1 MSVKNGTV
9 EKRRKALF
17 SWPRGWTWNEHD
29 LLADGESTG
38 LDIAKPPSQQKAQEK
53 QDGKPDSN
61 RQGTRHAATF
71 GPAIAPVLQH
81 EVQGPSEASQNADER
96 KTDEVFHAADY
107 RTGGPTSAVKQAVPE
122 HLESTG
128 PTRRLSQPRTRRR
141 GSFAVITLATILAI
155 SATVSLGR
163 WQLSRAAQKE
173 ALQADID
180 AQKLLPPIEQD
191 AFLALGDPKRVTAEG
206 AGLNDLMYRPVK
218 LRGLWLA
225 PQTVYLD
232 NRQMNGLQGFYVL
245 TPFAIEGSEQTV
257 MVQRGWV
264 PRNFN
269 DRTKL
274 APIDTPAGL
283 VEVTGLIAPPP
294 AQLFELGKAEPAGP
308 AASSAGLAATAA
320 SASASASASDPAT
333 AAAGSTSASGVSGA
347 TTAASAASGLG
358 DSVAA
363 TPGSSPEVVPPVP
376 VGSYPIRQNLSLQT
390 FRAET
395 RLPLRTDLS
404 LQQTG
409 APSEGLTRDW
419 PAPALGVEKHYGYAF
434 QWFGLSAL
442 VAVLYVWFQLIA
454 PWRRRRRDLR
464 ENADQS
470 QTVYF
475 TRPNDPR

>member
-107 RTGGPTSAVKQAVPE
+107 RTASPTSAVKQAVPE

-128 PTRRLSQPRTRRR
+128 PTRQVSRPRTRRR

-173 ALQADID
+173 SLQAGID

-191 AFLALGDPKRVTAEG
+191 AFLALGDETLAPSG
-206 AGLNDLMYRPVK
+206 AAGSNDLMYRPVK

-232 NRQMNGLQGFYVL
+232 NRQMHGLQGFYVL

-264 PRNFN
+264 QRNFN

-294 AQLFELGKAEPAGP
+294 AQLLELGKAEPTGA
-308 AASSAGLAATAA
+308 AASSAEAAAVAA
-320 SASASASASDPAT
+320 SGSASAPGPSAT
-333 AAAGSTSASGVSGA
+333 APGA
-347 TTAASAASGLG
+347 LDVRSAASAASAPAE
-358 DSVAA
+358 SVTA
-363 TPGSSPEVVPPVP
+363 TSASSPEVVPPVP
-376 VGSYPIRQNLSLQT
+376 VGSYPIRQNLSLQA
-390 FRAET
+390 FRTET
-395 RLPLRTDLS
+395 RLPLRTDVS

-454 PWRRRRRDLR
+454 PWRRRRRERR